1 MIIEIVEKETD
12 HRTKKAIVQFKID
25 GKTFYKAGTI
35 SHIEENISDYADY
48 LVYCLQSINEDA
60 ILGNSRPILLS
71 PLEFEEKENE
81 PTKEEALKQMLEKT
95 RRTIE
100 RRIIETNDL

>member
-12 HRTKKAIVQFKID
+12 RNKKKSIVQFKID

-60 ILGNSRPILLS
+60 ILGNTRPILLS
-71 PLEFEEKENE
+71 PLEFEEKQNE

-100 RRIIETNDL
+100 RNDL